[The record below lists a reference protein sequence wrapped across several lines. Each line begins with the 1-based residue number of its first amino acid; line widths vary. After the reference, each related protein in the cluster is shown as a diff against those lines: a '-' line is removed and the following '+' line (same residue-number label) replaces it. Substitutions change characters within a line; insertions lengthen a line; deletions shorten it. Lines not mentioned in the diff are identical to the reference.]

1 MKISNLEQRISSLF
15 DKSNE
20 EFDLGNYEDS
30 INYLLEAWN
39 AIPEPKG
46 IYKDS
51 YHFALYLSETNLL
64 INNFIEAK
72 KWADVIYSC
81 GLDRIDSGEREF
93 LSGKVAYEMGDISAA
108 RSYFDLANEK
118 SEGRCFI
125 NEDKKYVEFFKQK

>member
-1 MKISNLEQRISSLF
+1 MKISNLEQGISSLF

-93 LSGKVAYEMGDISAA
+93 LSGKVTYEMGDISAA